1 MSARLAL
8 AATAVVAAFAALAL
22 LLIPAP
28 GSNAPHAP
36 LTPAAPAAH
45 VTHAGGTAVS
55 STITDRT
62 FLTALAPDTDLDPA
76 TADRLT
82 QTASLVC
89 EGMTANVPLTVIEST
104 LAARQSFTPAEAH
117 RFVEVAATV
126 RCYPRA

>member
-1 MSARLAL
+1 MSARLVL
-8 AATAVVAAFAALAL
+8 AASAVVAASAALAL

-36 LTPAAPAAH
+36 LTPAAH

-55 STITDRT
+55 STIADRT
-62 FLTALAPDTDLDPA
+62 FLTALAPDADLDPA

>member
-8 AATAVVAAFAALAL
+8 AATAVVAAL

-28 GSNAPHAP
+28 GSNAPRP
-36 LTPAAPAAH
+36 VITPAAH

-55 STITDRT
+55 STIADRT
-62 FLTALAPDTDLDPA
+62 FLTALAPDADLDPA
-76 TADRLT
+76 TADRLA

-104 LAARQSFTPAEAH
+104 LVARQSFTPAEAH

-126 RCYPRA
+126 RCYPRV